1 MVALPAP
8 GRHRARA
15 SFPRTPAGAAQ
26 QIGVALRSDAPLAQW
41 PMHLMRGRLEACL
54 QWRKAHAAQWRATR
68 RPPQTRVATD
78 AFVPRSAIQGFV
90 WCGMSRRR
98 PVTPE
103 VAGRA
108 RRSRMK
114 RGRKP
119 RPGALPFWNV
129 RGTQRRQPVVNAG
142 QARTGRAAQRATNG
156 DWRERAAKHGARL
169 SRWRSRLRVP
179 SLLFQSLLEGGFRLV
194 TSTRGAATQRLRAG
208 PWDCESPAATR
219 KVQPAARLPGHR
231 RAPELATNSGRSGLC
246 VATCAQGPDSAS
258 TEGQPQSQH
267 HT

>member
-1 MVALPAP
+1 MLAMEKGTCRPVA
-8 GRHRARA
+8 
-15 SFPRTPAGAAQ
+15 
-26 QIGVALRSDAPLAQW
+26 SDATTTADA
-41 PMHLMRGRLEACL
+41 GRDRRL
-54 QWRKAHAAQWRATR
+54 RAALGYSGF
-68 RPPQTRVATD
+68 RV
-78 AFVPRSAIQGFV
+78 V
-90 WCGMSRRR
+90 R
-98 PVTPE
+98 PVTP
-103 VAGRA
+103 AACHTGGRGSSPSLPYETRPQTAA
-108 RRSRMK
+108 RR
-114 RGRKP
+114 
-119 RPGALPFWNV
+119 AAVLNV

-156 DWRERAAKHGARL
+156 DWRERAAKHGAGL

-258 TEGQPQSQH
+258 TEGQPQSQP